1 MKSIFFVALLLTGT
15 LVNAQTLREAL
26 YGGKLKNDTGS
37 TVRKTDDIK
46 SKIDSNR
53 KAPEPA
59 VEKPVITRTD
69 SLKAAIANE
78 TAVTQSKEI
87 AKDNNTIWKEFI
99 EKISTDIRTEVIPS
113 KKMKS
118 GTFSVLLEY
127 EIGTD
132 GQIAVLNVSS
142 DPGNSFLEDQIK
154 ERITLGAPQLTP
166 SLGVNG
172 KPRKVNK
179 KQLLSFSK

>member
-1 MKSIFFVALLLTGT
+1 MKSIFLAALLLTGA

-53 KAPEPA
+53 KAPEPV
-59 VEKPVITRTD
+59 VEKVVITRTD
-69 SLKAAIANE
+69 SLKTAIANE
-78 TAVTQSKEI
+78 TAATQSKEI

-99 EKISTDIRTEVIPS
+99 EKLSTDIRTEVIPS

-118 GTFSVLLEY
+118 GTFSILLEY
-127 EIGTD
+127 EIGLD
-132 GQIAVLNVSS
+132 GQVSVTNVSS
-142 DPGNSFLEDQIK
+142 EPSNSFLESQIR
-154 ERITLGAPQLTP
+154 ERVILGAPQLTP
-166 SLGVNG
+166 SLLANG